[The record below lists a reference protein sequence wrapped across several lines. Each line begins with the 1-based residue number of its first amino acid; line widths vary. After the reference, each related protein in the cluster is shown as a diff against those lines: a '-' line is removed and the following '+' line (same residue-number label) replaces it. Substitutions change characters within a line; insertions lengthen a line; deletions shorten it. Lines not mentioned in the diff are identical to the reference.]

1 MILLFVASALISL
14 ILGRYVI
21 SYLKKLKYGQEIR
34 KEGPQS
40 HLQKAGTPT
49 MGGIFFIIS
58 FLCVSIFAMIYFK
71 LDIKISLFVLL
82 MPLLYALLGFI
93 DDYNKIIK
101 HDNLGLNA
109 KQKLLLQ
116 IAFATAIIL
125 IVKYVLKI
133 DTVIKLPFIKGKFDL
148 GFLYYPLVLIM
159 ITGATNAV
167 NLTDGLDGLCGG
179 VSLIVLVGTALI
191 AKKAGV
197 LELSYMSIALA
208 GALLG
213 FLYYN
218 FYPAK
223 VFMGDTGSLFLG
235 GFLAVAFIVLK
246 MPLHLIFIGIFY
258 VIETLSVILQV
269 LYFKSTGKRLF
280 LMSPIHHHFEMKGYS
295 ENTIVL
301 TSYLINIIVV
311 FIVYMWS

>member
-1 MILLFVASALISL
+1 MILLFVVSALISL

-71 LDIKISLFVLL
+71 LDIKISLFILL

>member
-71 LDIKISLFVLL
+71 LDIKISLFILL

-301 TSYLINIIVV
+301 ASYLINIIVV

>member
-295 ENTIVL
+295 EKTIVL
-301 TSYLINIIVV
+301 ASYLINIIVV

>member
-133 DTVIKLPFIKGKFDL
+133 DTVIKLPFIKGEFDL

-295 ENTIVL
+295 EKTIVF

>member
-1 MILLFVASALISL
+1 MILLFVVSALISL

-71 LDIKISLFVLL
+71 LDIKISLFILL

-269 LYFKSTGKRLF
+269 LYFKSTG
-280 LMSPIHHHFEMKGYS
+280 
-295 ENTIVL
+295 
-301 TSYLINIIVV
+301 
-311 FIVYMWS
+311 

>member
-179 VSLIVLVGTALI
+179 VSLIVLVGTALM

-197 LELSYMSIALA
+197 LELSYMSIADR
-208 GALLG
+208 
-213 FLYYN
+213 
-218 FYPAK
+218 K
-223 VFMGDTGSLFLG
+223 
-235 GFLAVAFIVLK
+235 
-246 MPLHLIFIGIFY
+246 
-258 VIETLSVILQV
+258 SVV
-269 LYFKSTGKRLF
+269 
-280 LMSPIHHHFEMKGYS
+280 
-295 ENTIVL
+295 
-301 TSYLINIIVV
+301 
-311 FIVYMWS
+311 

>member
-133 DTVIKLPFIKGKFDL
+133 DTVIKLPFIKGEFDL

-218 FYPAK
+218 SYPAK

-295 ENTIVL
+295 EKTIVL
-301 TSYLINIIVV
+301 ASYLINIIVV

>member
-208 GALLG
+208 GVLLG

-295 ENTIVL
+295 EKTIVL
-301 TSYLINIIVV
+301 ASYLINIIVV